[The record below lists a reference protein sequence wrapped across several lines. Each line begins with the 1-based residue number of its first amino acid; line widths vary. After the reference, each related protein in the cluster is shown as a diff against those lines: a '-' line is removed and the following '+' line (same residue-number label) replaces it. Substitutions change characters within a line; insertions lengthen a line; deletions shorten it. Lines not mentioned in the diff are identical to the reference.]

1 MQRHHQTAAQSSRL
15 VASDASIEE
24 RTALSCL
31 YKLIARCLEEELDR
45 ETLRLLRG
53 ALREPLSAAGWTL
66 DTDFLTTAED
76 DLLEVLAEEYTG
88 LLVAPGGLNP
98 YASVFETGAL
108 FGEPCDRAVAAYR
121 EAGCVYQRRLS
132 GEFPDH
138 IGTMLGFLGYLAESE
153 ADAVRRG
160 DTEAAERTRRRHDR
174 FLLEQLGPW
183 APGWCRRAARAALH
197 PFYRQL
203 LQFTEQLL
211 WQALAEITDRRGLKE
226 LMTQNQREPKRLDYN
241 ADFRKASGL

>member
-1 MQRHHQTAAQSSRL
+1 MQTHHQTATQSSRP
-15 VASDASIEE
+15 VASDETIEE
-24 RTALSCL
+24 RAALSGL

-66 DTDFLTTAED
+66 DADFFATAED
-76 DLLEVLAEEYTG
+76 TLLEVLAEEYTG
-88 LLVAPGGLNP
+88 LLVAPGCVNP
-98 YASVFETGAL
+98 HASVFETGAL
-108 FGEPCDRAVAAYR
+108 FREPCDRAAAAYR
-121 EAGCVYQRRLS
+121 EAGFDYRRRLS

-138 IGTMLGFLGYLAESE
+138 IGTLLGFLGHLAEAE
-153 ADAVRRG
+153 AEALRRG
-160 DTEAAERTRRRHDR
+160 DTEAAEQARQRYDR

-183 APGWCRRAARAALH
+183 APGWCQRAARAALH
-197 PFYRQL
+197 PFYRQV

-226 LMTQNQREPKRLDYN
+226 LLAKNRREPQKLDYN